1 MGSCCTINQDKNT
14 EVKNNF
20 EYMETENNNIL
31 LNLTKSELK
40 LEQSFLELSEEDIE
54 LGKII
59 NKLKYLYKDKIKV
72 FTEIELINLAIY
84 SKDNNNNNKYLIFDM
99 RVSLEQKENYLK
111 KINHINYT
119 FDQIRNIRK
128 IKKFEILQNFIDNK
142 NIVVIS
148 AKKFLSLSYKKDK
161 NENDDFVIEICNLLY
176 IINNNINFKIL
187 NSCLDKPEEKKEK
200 FVDYLS
206 LYYSLN
212 FIPYILFTYKH
223 LTTFYKEGYF
233 FLNFTNEQLFYIE
246 KYIKVLNDIKDNE
259 TKDKFTDRLNEE
271 SVKYKFLNDMNVTS
285 IINIDNELKTSFDI
299 KDYQY
304 QRYSFKEIYLNKND
318 LNMEINKINDLIVW
332 IKKEINKGHSCYFNI
347 LNYELNF
354 LENESQDNNW
364 IFIVIF
370 ILLMV
375 TEVEYYEVINYLTE
389 KMIYLDNVEQ
399 VIQDCINK
407 DEIVDLITKYK
418 NL

>member
-84 SKDNNNNNKYLIFDM
+84 SKDNNNNKYLIFDM

-119 FDQIRNIRK
+119 FDQIRNIKK

-233 FLNFTNEQLFYIE
+233 FLNFTNEQLFYID

-364 IFIVIF
+364 IFIIVF

>member
-84 SKDNNNNNKYLIFDM
+84 SKDNNNNKYLIFDM

-161 NENDDFVIEICNLLY
+161 NENEDYTIEICNLLY
-176 IINNNINFKIL
+176 IINNNIQFKLL
-187 NSCLDKPEEKKEK
+187 NSCLDKPEKKKDK
-200 FVDYLS
+200 FVNYLS

>member
-84 SKDNNNNNKYLIFDM
+84 SKDNNNNKYLIFDM

-206 LYYSLN
+206 LYYSLY